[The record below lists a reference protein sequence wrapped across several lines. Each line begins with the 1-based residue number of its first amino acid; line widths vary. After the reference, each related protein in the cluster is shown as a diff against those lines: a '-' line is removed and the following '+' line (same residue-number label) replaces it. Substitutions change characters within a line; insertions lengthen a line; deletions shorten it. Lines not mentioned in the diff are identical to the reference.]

1 MTTPLEPVDP
11 PEDPPENPDPVLT
24 GPVTQADLDAV
35 KLALTNERRNSKAAT
50 KRERELTAKLAELE
64 ASSMSDNDRAW
75 QDKISAVQTAA
86 DARIKQIAA
95 RGALQS
101 AGLQGKPDRLVGLLD
116 LTDVTVDD
124 NGNPQGLDDQV
135 KALQDEFPGLF
146 LQNSGGPAPVGT
158 VNTGNRTV
166 VKTEKSYVDQMND
179 QLGISAT

>member
-1 MTTPLEPVDP
+1 MTTPIEPVDP

-75 QDKISAVQTAA
+75 QDKIAAVQTASEE
-86 DARIKQIAA
+86 RIKRVAA
-95 RGALQS
+95 RGALAG

-124 NGNPQGLDDQV
+124 DGNPQGLDDQV

-146 LQNSGGPAPVGT
+146 LHGEGTPPPVGT
-158 VNTGNRTV
+158 VNTSEVLRRPD
-166 VKTEKSYVDQMND
+166 E
-179 QLGISAT
+179 